1 MKVFF
6 PDFSYPTS
14 QTLGFLASTALTRGR
29 CYAELY
35 IDEPVAGRQTN
46 CFTLISVAWIFDFSF
61 GSNRRWVRSEQ
72 FARFLLIGHMCLH
85 GGSGL

>member
-6 PDFSYPTS
+6 PDFSDPAS

-46 CFTLISVAWIFDFSF
+46 CFTLISVAWILIFPLAAIGDGCAASSLRDFS
-61 GSNRRWVRSEQ
+61 
-72 FARFLLIGHMCLH
+72 
-85 GGSGL
+85 